1 MRAKKVTTAAVVTN
15 APTTAPPPPKY
26 DRPRF
31 DPTKSPTKKP
41 IYKKASDY
49 MTKYSTK
56 RRNSRFIQLCCN
68 LAFEHL
74 QQIKLSSFKDHN
86 EIDNHA
92 DLVHDGESH
101 HEEDGRLHRLHGA
114 VAVQDLRVLLRRL
127 QEGQGR
133 RQGAVRHGR
142 RLRLRSQRVRG
153 RRRLPLSRPPLAAV
167 RGADGRA
174 LYEEHSH
181 STLEGTGG

>member
-41 IYKKASDY
+41 VYKKASDY

-56 RRNSRFIQLCCN
+56 RRNSRFIQFCRN
-68 LAFEHL
+68 FAFNDPTK
-74 QQIKLSSFKDHN
+74 KLSSFKDHN

-92 DLVHDGESH
+92 DLVHDGENH

-114 VAVQDLRVLLRRL
+114 VAVQDLGVLLRRL

-133 RQGAVRHGR
+133 
-142 RLRLRSQRVRG
+142 
-153 RRRLPLSRPPLAAV
+153 
-167 RGADGRA
+167 
-174 LYEEHSH
+174 
-181 STLEGTGG
+181 